1 MPRFDMKSLS
11 IIVICTLAFANIG
24 SLRLLRI
31 VDQSNRHNGSQVYL
45 NAVFEMR
52 EEEERRTAVRIG
64 GALGGAF
71 GMAFGIPV
79 AVFIRVK
86 RGSPPRK

>member
-1 MPRFDMKSLS
+1 MKSLTVL
-11 IIVICTLAFANIG
+11 VICTLTFANIG
-24 SLRLLRI
+24 SLGLLRI
-31 VDQSNRHNGSQVYL
+31 VDQHNRHNGYQIYT

-52 EEEERRTAVRIG
+52 EEGERRTAVQIG

-86 RGSPPRK
+86 RGSPSSV

>member
-1 MPRFDMKSLS
+1 MKSL
-11 IIVICTLAFANIG
+11 IIVVICTLAFANIG
-24 SLRLLRI
+24 SLGLLKI
-31 VDQSNRHNGSQVYL
+31 VDQHNYNRRNEYQTYT

-71 GMAFGIPV
+71 GMLFGIPV
-79 AVFIRVK
+79 AVFIRIQ
-86 RGSPPRK
+86 RGSAL

>member
-1 MPRFDMKSLS
+1 MKSL
-11 IIVICTLAFANIG
+11 IIVVIFTLAFANIG
-24 SLRLLRI
+24 SLGMLRI
-31 VDQSNRHNGSQVYL
+31 FDQHNRHNGYQIFT

-86 RGSPPRK
+86 RGSPSSE